1 MKSVHTLANKTAV
14 RAVKAEA
21 KLAKAEAKL
30 EACKA
35 KLVAA
40 KKIYDA
46 AIAEAEHMGVYS
58 GDTTG
63 A

>member
-14 RAVKAEA
+14 RAVKAES
-21 KLAKAEAKL
+21 KLAKAET
-30 EACKA
+30 